1 LYHAFV
7 HLQIGGR
14 DSTAHRAC
22 LMLALEPPGNVARE
36 LSLFRRSL
44 FAKLGDASSRAFPE
58 VAPLA
63 FAVPRM
69 DAPHRS
75 RTAFAHA
82 LEELWTGME
91 GAFASSGF
99 TASRNLFY
107 LNLRGP
113 TNMLSSR
120 GEAALEKLGLAAAAG
135 PPLEAGKGFFLCRFP
150 EPEST
155 AAALG
160 EAPVVGFRDCS
171 LVLLSFRFGPD
182 PFSSMTWRELA
193 RAKRRTG
200 PSPGPSL
207 RKPR

>member
-1 LYHAFV
+1 V

-44 FAKLGDASSRAFPE
+44 FAKLGDASPRAFPE

-63 FAVPRM
+63 FAVPRI

-75 RTAFAHA
+75 RAFARA
-82 LEELWTGME
+82 LEELWTGIE
-91 GAFASSGF
+91 GAFASCGF

-107 LNLRGP
+107 LGLREP
-113 TNMLSSR
+113 AKILSSR
-120 GEAALEKLGLAAAAG
+120 ADEALEKLGLAAAAE
-135 PPLEAGKGFFLCRFP
+135 PPLEAGKGFFLCRGAKP
-150 EPEST
+150 EPSAT
-155 AAALG
+155 SLG
-160 EAPVVGFRDCS
+160 VAPIIGFRDCS

-200 PSPGPSL
+200 PSPTPSR